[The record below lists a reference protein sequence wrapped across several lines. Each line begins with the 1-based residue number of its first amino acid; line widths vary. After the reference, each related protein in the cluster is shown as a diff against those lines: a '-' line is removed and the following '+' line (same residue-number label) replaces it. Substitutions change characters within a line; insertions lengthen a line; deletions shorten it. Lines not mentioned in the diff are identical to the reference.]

1 MAWLAEIGFI
11 VLAIVAIVMFAT
23 AGGRATRLS
32 SIAEERI
39 SAYMATLRRT
49 HENPRLSDM
58 TDAELHDILGAA
70 MRRLAAGRSRKMLL
84 LVLGAVATLLAGI
97 VFGVEEG
104 WRAFAATLAVG
115 GIALFG
121 LERALERMTRA
132 PIEAQGLD
140 IERLRLD

>member
-11 VLAIVAIVMFAT
+11 ILAIVAIVSLARSGKQ
-23 AGGRATRLS
+23 AERLKDL
-32 SIAEERI
+32 ADERI
-39 SAYMATLRRT
+39 AAYMVTLRRT
-49 HENPRLSDM
+49 GDNPELAGM
-58 TDAELHDILGAA
+58 TDTELQDILGAA
-70 MRRLAAGRSRKMLL
+70 TRRLAAGRSRKLL
-84 LVLGAVATLLAGI
+84 LIILGGVATLLAGI

-115 GIALFG
+115 GIAVFG
-121 LERALERMTRA
+121 LERVIDRMTRG